1 MIKVRIEGKEK
12 EIKNYIEKLKKDEQ
26 IEIYNISD
34 IVHKKEEISLYW
46 RCFLEIEV
54 VNDKENEVIVNG

>member
-12 EIKNYIEKLKKDEQ
+12 ELKDYIEKLKNDEQ

-46 RCFLEIEV
+46 RCYLEIEV
-54 VNDKENEVIVNG
+54 VDTKETEVIVNG